1 MLGQAAAMLI
11 SFPAAVAAEVRGGTL
26 SINEFH
32 VSTFAGSAVAALEGS
47 LAVLVGVAWR
57 RLANDWRFLA
67 GTVHTSGQV

>member
-1 MLGQAAAMLI
+1 MLI

-26 SINEFH
+26 SIELH
-32 VSTFAGSAVAALEGS
+32 VSTFAGSAVAALEGR

-57 RLANDWRFLA
+57 RLANYWRFLA